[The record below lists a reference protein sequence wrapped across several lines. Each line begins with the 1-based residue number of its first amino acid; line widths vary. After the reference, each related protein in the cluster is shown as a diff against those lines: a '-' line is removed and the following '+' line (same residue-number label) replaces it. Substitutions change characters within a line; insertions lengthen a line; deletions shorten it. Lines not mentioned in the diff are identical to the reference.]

1 MGCLRGYREAPAQLG
16 SVLSVPEKN
25 NLSFIETSALDS
37 TNVEEAFKNILTG
50 APRAQGGGMGRAPA
64 TLVTHSQMQPLSL
77 HPLNLP
83 FSSDRRTGMA
93 PYTTSGQILPLLAL
107 GIQRF
112 LDSAPVGG
120 SCHGSSREQPGGEA
134 GGLGPRAPGFPGVYS
149 EEEAVSDIEEEAW
162 AGGGLC
168 G

>member
-64 TLVTHSQMQPLSL
+64 TLVAHSQMQPLSL

-107 GIQRF
+107 GI
-112 LDSAPVGG
+112 
-120 SCHGSSREQPGGEA
+120 
-134 GGLGPRAPGFPGVYS
+134 
-149 EEEAVSDIEEEAW
+149 
-162 AGGGLC
+162 
-168 G
+168 

>member
-1 MGCLRGYREAPAQLG
+1 
-16 SVLSVPEKN
+16 
-25 NLSFIETSALDS
+25 
-37 TNVEEAFKNILTG
+37 
-50 APRAQGGGMGRAPA
+50 
-64 TLVTHSQMQPLSL
+64 
-77 HPLNLP
+77 
-83 FSSDRRTGMA
+83 MA

-162 AGGGLC
+162 AGGGLWLKWVSPLLSAREAPSC
-168 G
+168 HRKQVGHNGDPWEGPWTQLQGRSPKAATSR